1 MQHSK
6 QMSES
11 LRLAILLTLSGGFMD
26 AYSYICR
33 DGVFA
38 NAQTGNIL
46 LTGVELSTGDW
57 MQALCHFCPVLA
69 FTLGIAAADLVRFR
83 LQGRLKL
90 HWRQITVLAEA
101 LILLWVAFM
110 PQSLNLVANSLTSF
124 ACGLQVESFRKV
136 RGNGA
141 ATTMCIGNLRAA
153 TQSLCEYCFTLNR
166 PAAKK
171 GILFYG
177 IIGIFVVGAILG
189 NLCVMR
195 FAEKAI
201 LFSSIL
207 LLAAF
212 LIMFIRREE

>member
-110 PQSLNLVANSLTSF
+110 PQSLNLAANSLTSF

-136 RGNGA
+136 RGQNI
-141 ATTMCIGNLRAA
+141 ATTMCTGNLRTA
-153 TQSLCEYCFTLNR
+153 TEQ
-166 PAAKK
+166 
-171 GILFYG
+171 IFYYLHSHDAETG
-177 IIGIFVVGAILG
+177 RRILG
-189 NLCVMR
+189 YYEMVLFFILGAAAGAVLTAQ
-195 FAEKAI
+195 FAEKSI
-201 LFSSIL
+201 LFCSAML
-207 LLAAF
+207 GVAF
-212 LIMFIRREE
+212 FSMFMKEV

>member
-110 PQSLNLVANSLTSF
+110 PQSLNLAAGGRLEHLRQGLKDPSLWSMRPSARPTLP
-124 ACGLQVESFRKV
+124 AQ
-136 RGNGA
+136 
-141 ATTMCIGNLRAA
+141 TT
-153 TQSLCEYCFTLNR
+153 
-166 PAAKK
+166 
-171 GILFYG
+171 
-177 IIGIFVVGAILG
+177 
-189 NLCVMR
+189 
-195 FAEKAI
+195 
-201 LFSSIL
+201 
-207 LLAAF
+207 
-212 LIMFIRREE
+212 